1 MSIRRALP
9 DDLATIHQLIRDLA
23 LYERALEMARATPDQ
38 LRESFFSDVP
48 KVFCDLVE
56 TDDGE
61 IAGFA
66 VWFLNYSTWSG
77 THGIF
82 LEDLFVKPEF
92 RGRGY
97 GTALLAHLAH
107 ECVAKGYHRLQWSV
121 LDWNQPSIDFYRS
134 LGADALDEWTVYR
147 VSGEALSKLA
157 TTSKDLQTFLE

>member
-1 MSIRRALP
+1 MRIRRAEP
-9 DDLATIHQLIRDLA
+9 DDVPTIHQLIRDLA
-23 LYERALEMARATPDQ
+23 LYERELEKARATPEQ
-38 LRESFFSDVP
+38 LHASFFADSP
-48 KVFCDLVE
+48 KVFCELIE

-66 VWFLNYSTWSG
+66 VWFLNYSTWTG

-97 GTALLAHLAH
+97 GKALLIHLAR
-107 ECVAKGYHRLQWSV
+107 ECVAKGYHRFKWSV

-134 LGADALDEWTVYR
+134 LGAEALDEWTEFR
-147 VSGEALSKLA
+147 LTEDALSKLA
-157 TTSKDLQTFLE
+157 DSS

>member
-1 MSIRRALP
+1 VRIRRAEP
-9 DDLATIHQLIRDLA
+9 DDVPTIHQLIRDLA
-23 LYERALEMARATPDQ
+23 LYERELEKARATPEQ
-38 LRESFFSDVP
+38 LHASFFADSP
-48 KVFCDLVE
+48 KVFCELIE

-66 VWFLNYSTWSG
+66 VWFLNYSTWTG

-97 GTALLAHLAH
+97 GKALLIHLAR
-107 ECVAKGYHRLQWSV
+107 ECVAKGYHRFKWSV

-134 LGADALDEWTVYR
+134 LGAEALDEWTEFR
-147 VSGEALSKLA
+147 LTEDALSKLA
-157 TTSKDLQTFLE
+157 DSS

>member
-1 MSIRRALP
+1 MRIRRAEP
-9 DDLATIHQLIRDLA
+9 DDVPTIHQLIRDLA
-23 LYERALEMARATPDQ
+23 LYERELEKARATPEQ
-38 LRESFFSDVP
+38 LHASFFADSP
-48 KVFCDLVE
+48 KVFCELIE

-66 VWFLNYSTWSG
+66 VWFLNFSTWTG

-97 GTALLAHLAH
+97 GKALLIHLAR
-107 ECVAKGYHRLQWSV
+107 ECVAKGYHRFKWSV

-134 LGADALDEWTVYR
+134 LGAEALDEWTEFR
-147 VSGEALSKLA
+147 LTEDALSKLA
-157 TTSKDLQTFLE
+157 DSS